1 VARTPLYAVV
11 ALLAVV
17 VLQPAGAVAKG
28 EKRVLFILATNG
40 PKPYTVADV
49 ERTVRQADVFFRGS
63 SLGKVQLQVDVTP
76 WLAAFKSSPGCGGLT
91 SESFEAVLAPARVA
105 AGRAGYDPAR
115 YDDAIYAIADS
126 RCAFHGET
134 WGHEVMLT
142 TQPTLQL
149 VAHELGHTFGL
160 GHAQASNCA
169 VSPLRCARD
178 GTGDTLSPMG
188 RGTQDFS
195 AYEKVTLGWIPEQPH
210 VSSAGRYVLAIP
222 TLKTKLRQAL
232 VIDTTEGAWWI
243 EYRSQPFRGLVVRF
257 VEEADA
263 RSPFAPPSVLILNP
277 AKAGRPWIARGESY
291 RVPGSFR
298 ITLVRAG
305 TSQAQVRLR

>member
-1 VARTPLYAVV
+1 MARAPLCAVV
-11 ALLAVV
+11 TLLAAV

-28 EKRVLFILATNG
+28 EERVLVVLATNG

-49 ERTVRQADVFFRGS
+49 QHTVRQADAFLRAS
-63 SLGKVQLQVDVTP
+63 SFGQVRLHVDVTP
-76 WLAAFKSSPGCGGLT
+76 WLAAFNSNPGCGGLT
-91 SESFEAVLAPARVA
+91 NESFEAVLAPARVA
-105 AGRAGYDPAR
+105 ADRAGYDPAR

-160 GHAQASNCA
+160 GHAQGSNCA

-188 RGTQDFS
+188 GGTLDYS
-195 AYEKVTLGWIPEQPH
+195 TYEKVTLGWIPQQPR
-210 VSSAGRYVLAIP
+210 VRSAGRYVLAVP
-222 TLKTKLRQAL
+222 TAKTALRQAL

-243 EYRSQPFRGLVVRF
+243 EYRSRPFRGLVIRF
-257 VEEADA
+257 VEAGIA
-263 RSPFAPPSVLILNP
+263 RAPFAPPSVLILNP
-277 AKAGRPWIARGESY
+277 AKAGRPWVARGESY
-291 RVPGSFR
+291 RIPGSLR
-298 ITLVRAG
+298 VTLVRAG
-305 TSQAQVRLR
+305 TSRAEVRLR